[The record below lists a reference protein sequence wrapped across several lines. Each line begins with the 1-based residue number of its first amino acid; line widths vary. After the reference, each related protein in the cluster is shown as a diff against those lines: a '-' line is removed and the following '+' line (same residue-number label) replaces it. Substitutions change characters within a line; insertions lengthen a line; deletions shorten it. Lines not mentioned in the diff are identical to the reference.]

1 MQIMPLRATRVSRA
15 WRDSTQARAKPA
27 GGAGPCPAS
36 AASTKK
42 PRRWPGLLVATG
54 LTGSI
59 RSSCRRRL
67 RPARRPGRPRRGVRR
82 SWSAPARPAVP

>member
-1 MQIMPLRATRVSRA
+1 MARLYKSTAVEQARLHEERRA
-15 WRDSTQARAKPA
+15 WPPQKTPA
-27 GGAGPCPAS
+27 LAGVS
-36 AASTKK
+36 VT
-42 PRRWPGLLVATG
+42 TG

-67 RPARRPGRPRRGVRR
+67 HPARRPGRPRRGVRR